1 MSLKNILTLRQRVLQ
16 SGSWTLAGYGVGQA
30 LRLGGN
36 LILTRLLFPEAFGLM
51 AIFQAV
57 SIGVI
62 MLSDVGIGPSI
73 VQNERGNEPA
83 FLNTAWTVQIV
94 RGLLACVVLCALAV
108 PIAKLYAEPLLTTM
122 LPVAGLVAIISGF
135 SSTKLFE
142 AQRNMEAARITQME
156 ISTSA
161 IGLLCTVILAL
172 VLKSVWALVW
182 GSVITS
188 GLKMVASHIVL
199 HGIKNKFAWD
209 QDAVNHLRGFGRW
222 ILLGSALTFLS
233 AEGGRLLIGAML
245 DMRQLALFTL
255 ASTISLML
263 WQAMQQVSGRAYFP
277 AYSEVYR
284 ANPKKLASV
293 LFKARLTII
302 FPNWCLAVLFIFL
315 GSQLMDK
322 LYDERY
328 HGSGLMLELL
338 AVGLLVRCLWGAYSG
353 VLLAMGKAATET
365 MLTAIQIVCQ
375 ISGISIGYYYWG
387 GVGIVIGMAA
397 ANWVMYP
404 VNAYVMARNGLWQPK
419 LDFVFIAASIMIVV
433 LAWPRLTE
441 SV

>member
-16 SGSWTLAGYGVGQA
+16 SGSWTLAGYGVGQV

-57 SIGVI
+57 SFGVI

-73 VQNERGNEPA
+73 IQSERGNEPA
-83 FLNTAWTVQIV
+83 FLNTAWTIQIL

-108 PIAKLYAEPLLTTM
+108 PIAEIYSEPLLAAM
-122 LPVAGLVAIISGF
+122 LPVAGLLAFISGF
-135 SSTKLFE
+135 SSTKLYV
-142 AQRNMEAARITQME
+142 AQSNMEAARITQME
-156 ISTSA
+156 IGTSA
-161 IGLLCTVILAL
+161 IGLLCTVMLAW

-182 GSVITS
+182 GSVITT
-188 GLKMVASHIVL
+188 GLKVIVSHMFI
-199 HGIKNKFAWD
+199 HGVKNQFAWD
-209 QDAVNHLRGFGRW
+209 RDAVSHLRGFGRW
-222 ILLGSALTFLS
+222 VLLGSALTFLS
-233 AEGGRLLIGAML
+233 SEGARLLFGALL
-245 DMRQLALFTL
+245 DMRQLAMFTL
-255 ASTISLML
+255 ASAMSLMF
-263 WQAMQQVSGRAYFP
+263 WQAMQQVSGRVYFP

-284 ANPKKLASV
+284 SNPKKLASV

-302 FPNWCLAVLFIFL
+302 FPNWSLAVLFIFL

-338 AVGLLVRCLWGAYSG
+338 AVGLLARCLWGSYSG
-353 VLLAMGKAATET
+353 ALLAMGQAATET
-365 MLTAIQIVCQ
+365 MLTAMQIVCQ

-419 LDFVFIAASIMIVV
+419 LDIVMGFGNQNSI
-433 LAWPRLTE
+433 LHSLLPQP
-441 SV
+441 

>member
-1 MSLKNILTLRQRVLQ
+1 
-16 SGSWTLAGYGVGQA
+16 
-30 LRLGGN
+30 
-36 LILTRLLFPEAFGLM
+36 
-51 AIFQAV
+51 
-57 SIGVI
+57 
-62 MLSDVGIGPSI
+62 
-73 VQNERGNEPA
+73 
-83 FLNTAWTVQIV
+83 
-94 RGLLACVVLCALAV
+94 
-108 PIAKLYAEPLLTTM
+108 
-122 LPVAGLVAIISGF
+122 
-135 SSTKLFE
+135 
-142 AQRNMEAARITQME
+142 
-156 ISTSA
+156 
-161 IGLLCTVILAL
+161 
-172 VLKSVWALVW
+172 
-182 GSVITS
+182 
-188 GLKMVASHIVL
+188 MVASHIVL
-199 HGIKNKFAWD
+199 HGIKNQFAWD

-255 ASTISLML
+255 ASTMSLML